1 MSVVNKVCAVARL
14 AGLAIAVA
22 AAFVEIP
29 YAAAILIILGFVSGL
44 SYEPENRPAV
54 LLAALVLVGLSG
66 NLDAIPAVGTQLHAI
81 FGNIGL
87 AAVGASILI
96 ICRGL
101 FDRIKDKDWVQSA

>member
-14 AGLAIAVA
+14 AGLAVAVV
-22 AAFVEIP
+22 AAFVAIP
-29 YAAAILIILGFVSGL
+29 QAAAILIILGFVSGL
-44 SYEPENRPAV
+44 SYEPESRPAV

-81 FGNIGL
+81 FGNIGV

-101 FDRIKDKDWVQSA
+101 LERIKDKDWAQSA